1 LVTPCLH
8 PYCPLGRGAA
18 SWSEVLDALPFK
30 ASHGDRQAVLA
41 CLAANFTAPV
51 NSPAAKTPPALSAG
65 GLKRLLQACPCLF
78 NQLDLAAT
86 ATSIVHFCEIT
97 LGTAI
102 TSANVHQAFLI
113 QHPRSPD
120 FTVPPIKECGT
131 GGTVM
136 ELLCSAVLTSAGLP
150 VMRPASDGWPAWQ
163 MPGHILLNQGK
174 MSTLRALGDILV
186 PCAPTNLVISVKSEV
201 ARERLLYSANSI
213 EGIGFGF
220 FREPQEFWTTSRMS
234 LYKRMGFTAIY
245 MPDETH
251 AAVMAHVVGAAA
263 AHHAVNINGTDL
275 YRPLTCFGEDMS
287 RVVGRSSALL

>member
-1 LVTPCLH
+1 
-8 PYCPLGRGAA
+8 
-18 SWSEVLDALPFK
+18 VLDALPFK
-30 ASHGDRQAVLA
+30 ASHGDREAILA
-41 CLAANFTAPV
+41 CLTTSFGAPV
-51 NSPAAKTPPALSAG
+51 SPAVAHSSPPLPAG
-65 GLKRLLQACPCLF
+65 ALKRLLQLCPCLF
-78 NQLDLAAT
+78 NQLDVAAT
-86 ATSIVHFCEIT
+86 AASVVHFCEIA
-97 LGTAI
+97 LGAAI

-113 QHPRSPD
+113 QHPRNPR
-120 FTVPPIKECGT
+120 FTIPPVRECGT

-136 ELLCSAVLTSAGLP
+136 ELLCSATLASAGIPAMLP
-150 VMRPASDGWPAWQ
+150 AADRWPVWQ
-163 MPGHILLNQGK
+163 MPGHVLLNEGK
-174 MSTLRALGDILV
+174 MSSLQALGDILI

-251 AAVMAHVVGAAA
+251 AAVMAHVQDASA

-275 YRPLTCFGEDMS
+275 YRPLTCFGDDMA